1 MWSVDQQLLYILR
14 VDLRSGGH
22 GEPRATVRRRG
33 GPANEA
39 PRGVVWL
46 AASANR
52 AVNRAVD
59 LAYEST
65 VDQL

>member
-1 MWSVDQQLLYILR
+1 VEGHGCDIRKDRVFLAKQLTLTAMWSVDQQLLYILR

-39 PRGVVWL
+39 PRGVV
-46 AASANR
+46 
-52 AVNRAVD
+52 
-59 LAYEST
+59 
-65 VDQL
+65 